1 MLDKT
6 NEASEKLYL
15 FKKYIIY
22 YIKQVEYMEIPAGQL
37 KTVTSCDQR
46 WHLTFLVFG
55 NKSGKTPQGVS
66 LRQTKNATSWDCAK
80 CSSHRKL
87 LSCTSEAC
95 HLPGGKENT
104 VKAT

>member
-46 WHLTFLVFG
+46 WHL
-55 NKSGKTPQGVS
+55 
-66 LRQTKNATSWDCAK
+66 
-80 CSSHRKL
+80 
-87 LSCTSEAC
+87 
-95 HLPGGKENT
+95 
-104 VKAT
+104 